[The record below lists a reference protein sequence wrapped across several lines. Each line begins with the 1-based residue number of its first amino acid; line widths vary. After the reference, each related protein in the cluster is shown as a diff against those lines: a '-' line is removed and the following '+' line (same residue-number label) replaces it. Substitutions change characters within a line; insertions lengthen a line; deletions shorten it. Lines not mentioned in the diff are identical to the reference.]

1 MKSKSFFTTLRHPYY
16 IYTFDYR
23 QSSAGIRVLHYLCHA
38 LNLIGEEAYVNC
50 EVTNTKLRTLKL
62 TDKIRAKHCNLGLQ
76 PIAVY
81 PEVVH
86 GNPINAPVVARYIL
100 NKPGYLGGDNCYDP
114 NELLFIYDSIFL
126 PKDMEARSLFIPTV
140 DPKIF
145 NNLDNEF
152 DKNRHGICFYA
163 NKFLSKG
170 GKLTDLVK
178 AATDLTLRIPRS
190 PEEIAAILRRSEVLY
205 CYEESAISTEALLC
219 GCPVF
224 YVPSDGFKPSSEHLG
239 DDGIVMSLDPS
250 DLERARSTVGNFTHR
265 YYELEEQAW
274 RQIENFV
281 EITQTAAETRHQEAK
296 LLFASTSINV
306 RDLHTLADLS
316 PTPTE
321 TASQPLLSI
330 IICSIDD
337 ERFVKVARNYRDLLA
352 VIPHEIIRINDA
364 KSLCEGYNRGI
375 TRSKGEYLIFSHDDI
390 EIWTPDF
397 GQRLLKH
404 LGCCDVVGVAGT
416 DLLVDA
422 NTSTKVN
429 WIWGGAGPAHV
440 FGRIIQLDLDDGPGY
455 YKYTVN
461 LYGIPSLLVEGMQA
475 LDGVFI
481 AMHRSVAVT
490 LGFDEEN
497 FDGFHLYDI
506 DFTYRAFHQGFRIG
520 VFNDIAIIH
529 YSSGRYDEHQWNF
542 NQRFLNKF
550 AGIIPKRQTLYWK
563 TAKIGFQQIDEVLAF
578 YEDSIQGLP
587 QTAHVIATVLDEK
600 NRDKSESSDTVTYQ
614 RWCEQRQLGEGWAEL
629 VGIRM
634 MTRWRAQ
641 PTFHLVIWC
650 EPGQQAALADTLE
663 SLGQQL
669 YGQWGLSI
677 LAPFAAPDEMVSE
690 LPNIEWIRV
699 DANADTALRDTL
711 EASALDWFALI
722 EPGDR
727 LPTHALLTAAD
738 YINRHPAWRFIYL
751 DEDQVDGRGERRDPL
766 FRPDFDLDLLLA
778 THYLGDFCLIQRESV
793 LTSGD
798 LPYVPGLLTFQ
809 AALHIRE
816 HYGRS
821 AIGHIADV
829 LYHRAVHIPVA
840 NVEVVAQARR
850 QLVINYLNRRDIA
863 ATVEDA
869 LLPGTWRVVYRHLC
883 RPKVSII
890 ILARDAMDW
899 LDRCLRRLFGKTA
912 YPDYEILIV
921 DCGSEV
927 DDTIDLYSEL
937 EAGHPD
943 QFQVIAAQG
952 PFSISAYRNQ
962 GARQA
967 RGEVF
972 IFLTGSALTIQA
984 EWVDRL
990 LNHALRGDVGIV
1002 GARLT
1007 TPDKTL
1013 PFIQGTAQV
1022 LGMRGI
1028 AGPLFTGLPLRAP
1041 GPLGRAQVDQTV
1053 SAVSAE
1059 CMAIRREVFE
1069 AVNGFD
1075 EAFVIAHAD
1084 IDLCLRTAMQGYRT
1098 MWTPF
1103 ANLAWLGD
1111 YPLATG
1117 YSSVE
1122 LTQLAR
1128 ADAERMFER
1137 WLPQLA
1143 ADPAYNPNLSLAEP
1157 RRVEAE
1163 LTLRW
1168 DTTFHDRPRLL
1179 GFPMDMSGCA
1189 LYRVYAP
1196 LWLLEHQAK
1205 AECTLLKAG
1214 GRLPELAELARL
1226 APDTVFYQSTLK
1238 DAWLEAMRQY
1248 RQFHR
1253 SFKVFDLDDLKHD
1266 VPDANSLKERLMRDI
1281 KYRHRQALQHCDRL
1295 IVSTEPLAEA
1305 CRSWIPD
1312 IRVVPNRLERSRW
1325 AHLHNQR
1332 RAGSKPRVGW
1342 AGAQQHHGDLA
1353 FITEAV
1359 QQTHD
1364 EVDWI
1369 FFGMC
1374 LDDLRP
1380 YVKEVHDWVSLD
1392 DYPAKL
1398 ASLNLDVAVA
1408 PLENHPFNEA
1418 KSNLRILEHGVLGRP
1433 MVCTDIYPYQ
1443 NAPVVRV
1450 PNKTR
1455 AWVEAIHAYAHDLDA
1470 AERDGEALRTWVLDN
1485 YILDDHT
1492 DDWLSA
1498 LRP

>member
-50 EVTNTKLRTLKL
+50 EVTNAKLRTPKL
-62 TDKIRAKHCNLGLQ
+62 TDRIRAKHCDLGLQ

-81 PEVVH
+81 PEVVF
-86 GNPINAPVVARYIL
+86 GNPTNAPVVARYIL
-100 NKPGYLGGDNCYDP
+100 NKPGHLGGDDSYDP
-114 NELLFIYDSIFL
+114 SEFIFIYASLYLSNNMDAKF
-126 PKDMEARSLFIPTV
+126 LFIPPI

-152 DKNRHGICFYA
+152 DKNRHGSCFYA

-178 AATDLTLRIPRS
+178 GATDLTLRIPRS
-190 PEEIAAILRRSEVLY
+190 PEDLAAILRRSEVLY
-205 CYEESAISTEALLC
+205 CYEPSAISLEAMLC
-219 GCPVF
+219 GCPVMF
-224 YVPSDGFKPSSEHLG
+224 VLTEYMNEVPASIELIG
-239 DDGIVMSLDPS
+239 DNGCTTNLDPS
-250 DLERARSTVGNFTHR
+250 GLDHARATLGIVTDR
-265 YYELEEQAW
+265 YCELEEQAW
-274 RQIENFV
+274 DQLAQFV
-281 EITQTAAETRHQEAK
+281 EITQAAAEARHQEAK
-296 LLFASTSINV
+296 LFSASPSISD
-306 RDLHTLADLS
+306 RDPHTLADLS
-316 PTPTE
+316 STLTV
-321 TASQPLLSI
+321 TAPQPLLSI

-337 ERFVKVARNYRDLLA
+337 ERFAKVARNYRDLLA
-352 VIPHEIIRINDA
+352 AIPHEIIRINDA

-375 TRSKGEYLIFSHDDI
+375 ARSRGEYLIFSHDDI

-397 GQRLLKH
+397 GQRLLRH

-422 NTSTKVN
+422 NTTKKVN

-440 FGRIIQLDLDDGPGY
+440 FGRIIQLALDEKD

-461 LYGIPSLLVEGMQA
+461 LYGVPSLLIEGMQA

-481 AMHRSVAVT
+481 AMRRSVAVT
-490 LGFDEEN
+490 LGFDQET

-529 YSSGRYDEHQWNF
+529 YSSGRYDEHEWNF

-563 TAKIGFQQIDEVLAF
+563 TAKIGFQQIDEILAF
-578 YEDSIQGLP
+578 YADSIQGLP
-587 QTAHVIATVLDEK
+587 QTANVISTALDEK
-600 NRDKSESSDTVTYQ
+600 RDKAESSDAAAYQ

-629 VGIRM
+629 IGIRM
-634 MTRWRAQ
+634 MTRWRTQ

-650 EPGQQAALADTLE
+650 EPGQQTALADTLE

-677 LAPFAAPDEMVSE
+677 LAPFAPPDETASE

-699 DANADTALRDTL
+699 DADTDTALRNTL
-711 EASALDWFALI
+711 EASALDWFALL

-738 YINRHPAWRFIYL
+738 YINRYPAWRFIYL
-751 DEDQVDGRGERRDPL
+751 DEDQLDGRGERRAPL
-766 FRPDFDLDLLLA
+766 FRPSFDLDLLLA
-778 THYLGDFCLIQRESV
+778 THYLGDCCLMHRESV

-809 AALHIRE
+809 AALRVRE
-816 HYGRS
+816 YYGRS

-829 LYHRAVHIPVA
+829 LYHRAVHPPVTDA
-840 NVEVVAQARR
+840 DLVAQARR
-850 QLVINYLNRRDIA
+850 QLVIDYLNQRGIA

-869 LLPGTWRVVYRHLC
+869 LLPGTWRVVYRHS
-883 RPKVSII
+883 RQPKVSII

-899 LDRCLRRLFGKTA
+899 LDRCLRRLLDKTT
-912 YPDYEILIV
+912 YPDYEILVV

-937 EAGHPD
+937 ETRHPD
-943 QFQVIAAQG
+943 RFQVIVAQG

-984 EWVDRL
+984 EWVERL
-990 LNHALRGDVGIV
+990 LNHALRNDVGIV

-1013 PFIQGTAQV
+1013 PFIQGTAQI

-1041 GPLGRAQVDQTV
+1041 GPLDRAQVDQTV

-1075 EAFVIAHAD
+1075 EAFTIAHAD
-1084 IDLCLRTAMQGYRT
+1084 TDLCLRTAMQGYRAV
-1098 MWTPF
+1098 WTPF

-1117 YSSVE
+1117 YDSAE
-1122 LTQLAR
+1122 LAQLAR

-1157 RRVEAE
+1157 RRIEAE
-1163 LTLRW
+1163 LTPRW
-1168 DTTFHDRPRLL
+1168 DTRFHDRPRLL

-1205 AECTLLKAG
+1205 AECMLIKAG

-1295 IVSTEPLAEA
+1295 IVSTEPLVEA

-1325 AHLHNQR
+1325 EHLHNQR

-1450 PNKTR
+1450 PNETR
-1455 AWVEAIHAYAHDLDA
+1455 AWVEAIRAYVHDLDA
-1470 AERDGEALRTWVLDN
+1470 AERDGKTLQTWVLDH
-1485 YILDDHT
+1485 YLLDDHT